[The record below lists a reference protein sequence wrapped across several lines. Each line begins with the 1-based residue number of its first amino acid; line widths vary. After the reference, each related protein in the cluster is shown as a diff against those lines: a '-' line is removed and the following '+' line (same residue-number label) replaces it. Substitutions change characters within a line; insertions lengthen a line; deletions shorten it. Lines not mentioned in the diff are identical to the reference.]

1 MGLLRSNP
9 FPERGFA
16 FAAGGLDVGID
27 HVLVVGLLELD
38 GVLVG
43 GDVDVGGG
51 ERLGVGG
58 GGGERGLGVGFGF
71 GKLEDFCRG
80 RNVRFGDWEIGGREG
95 GVREEAEEAAELPSD
110 STGEISGEGV
120 S

>member
-1 MGLLRSNP
+1 MGLLRSNT

-71 GKLEDFCRG
+71 GKLEDFYRG
-80 RNVRFGDWEIGGREG
+80 RSVLGMGEGGEGGGRTGGGGGGG
-95 GVREEAEEAAELPSD
+95 GVAFGFDGGDFWRES
-110 STGEISGEGV
+110 
-120 S
+120 